1 MPYQTM
7 TLTDLLSEPTVR
19 IGAAMLVLLV
29 VAAFGFFLVS
39 RLRDYT
45 TQDQEEPL
53 EMLSNL
59 EEMRLKGDITE
70 EEYRN
75 IQTATQTQVGEDSS
89 IQPSD
94 DEIAAD
100 WDSPPKTGES
110 DAE

>member
-1 MPYQTM
+1 M
-7 TLTDLLSEPTVR
+7 TLTDLLSDPSVR

-53 EMLSNL
+53 EMLSNF

-70 EEYRN
+70 EEYRT
-75 IQTATQTQVGEDSS
+75 IQSAAQTHIDEGSPADTLDGDVSSDS
-89 IQPSD
+89 
-94 DEIAAD
+94 
-100 WDSPPKTGES
+100 DSPPKTGES
-110 DAE
+110 EAE